1 VACGDWGST
10 YPLLC
15 DGYTSCDDDNEILF
29 QFVLAADDGGGD
41 LSWDLRSKATGAV
54 IFEDIGFENQEIT
67 YYERCLAN
75 DVDCYILT
83 IYDSGPNPGF
93 CCDGPDANGVCC
105 VLGNAGFAVAYGN
118 ASYANYDNPTWE
130 GPSISLELCLEL
142 PAQQAETLPDMP
154 MNPPPSSPPRNNDCN
169 DVTIDMLTDSKPE
182 ETSIFMLGDD
192 FEILIH
198 QSGVDLANEEY
209 FVSECLEGCLRFGI
223 LDDFGD
229 GFAPPAGVS
238 VTYRGREVTSG
249 LSDIGFGRVIEFGA
263 GCPIG
268 STTATFQC
276 EGIDVYLQTDSN
288 AHETSFFVLVGPSYD
303 VLIHHRSDLEPNTEY
318 RYSDCV
324 SGCITV
330 GIFDTFGNGMNS
342 PGKLSITYGEE
353 SIANVSDFGFGQV
366 FRLGKD
372 C

>member
-1 VACGDWGST
+1 
-10 YPLLC
+10 
-15 DGYTSCDDDNEILF
+15 
-29 QFVLAADDGGGD
+29 
-41 LSWDLRSKATGAV
+41 
-54 IFEDIGFENQEIT
+54 
-67 YYERCLAN
+67 
-75 DVDCYILT
+75 
-83 IYDSGPNPGF
+83 
-93 CCDGPDANGVCC
+93 
-105 VLGNAGFAVAYGN
+105 
-118 ASYANYDNPTWE
+118 
-130 GPSISLELCLEL
+130 
-142 PAQQAETLPDMP
+142 
-154 MNPPPSSPPRNNDCN
+154 
-169 DVTIDMLTDSKPE
+169 
-182 ETSIFMLGDD
+182 
-192 FEILIH
+192 
-198 QSGVDLANEEY
+198 
-209 FVSECLEGCLRFGI
+209 
-223 LDDFGD
+223 
-229 GFAPPAGVS
+229 
-238 VTYRGREVTSG
+238 VTSG